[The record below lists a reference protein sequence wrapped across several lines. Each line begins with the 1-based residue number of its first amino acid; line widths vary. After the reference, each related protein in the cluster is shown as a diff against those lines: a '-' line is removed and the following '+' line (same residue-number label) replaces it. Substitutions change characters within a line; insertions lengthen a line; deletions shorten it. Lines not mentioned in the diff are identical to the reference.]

1 MEQQIA
7 SKREVFYYDFGVG
20 GSIRF
25 HPYRRLSKDQKP
37 GPTNAAAAAIV
48 AMKMCVERAPRSHGI
63 VQSSRAAT
71 SVPATGVHKPAR
83 SSSARPMAT
92 THTAIIWG
100 EGLPFS
106 SSTTRQIKAIP
117 TTRRN
122 SSRPTPGQP
131 RANVENRRRKTL
143 SSCLA

>member
-1 MEQQIA
+1 MEQQRT
-7 SKREVFYYDFGVG
+7 SKREVFPYDFGVG

-25 HPYRRLSKDQKP
+25 HPYRRLSSDQKP
-37 GPTNAAAAAIV
+37 GPANAEAAAIV
-48 AMKMCVERAPRSHGI
+48 AMKMCVERDPSSHGI
-63 VQSSRAAT
+63 AQSSRAAT

-92 THTAIIWG
+92 THTAMIRG
-100 EGLPFS
+100 EGPPFS
-106 SSTTRQIKAIP
+106 SSITRQIRAIP

-122 SSRPTPGQP
+122 SKRPTPGQP